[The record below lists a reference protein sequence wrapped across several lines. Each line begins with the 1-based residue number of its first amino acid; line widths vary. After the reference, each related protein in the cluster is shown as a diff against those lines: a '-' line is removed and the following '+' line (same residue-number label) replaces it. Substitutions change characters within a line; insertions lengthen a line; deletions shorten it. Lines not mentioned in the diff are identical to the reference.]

1 MKGATKTAP
10 PVAKKSDVDLS
21 AVNNRIFFRLFQLG
35 NTLQRQAVKELGIS
49 TVQWAVLGALSRAQ
63 AQDGMSFAELSDYL
77 VVSRQNLDG
86 VLKRLERDC
95 HVVRLADA
103 SDRRARLIKLTP
115 QGRRLWLSLQ
125 PKIYQFYRQAMIQ
138 FRFDDSIAFVH
149 YLNRLQADLLE
160 VKLP

>member
-1 MKGATKTAP
+1 MKGAAKPSAAAK
-10 PVAKKSDVDLS
+10 VADVDLS
-21 AVNNRIFFRLFQLG
+21 AINNRIFFRLFQLG

-63 AQDGMSFAELSDYL
+63 VQDGMSFAELSDYL

-86 VLKRLERDC
+86 VLKRLERDS
-95 HVVRLADA
+95 HVVRIADA

-115 QGRRLWLSLQ
+115 QGRRLWTSLQ
-125 PKIYQFYRQAMIQ
+125 PKIYEFYRQAMVQ
-138 FRFDDSIAFVH
+138 FRFDDSVAFVH
-149 YLNRLQADLLE
+149 YLNRLHADLQE